1 MVPQALRVL
10 FSFQS
15 EAIAPFIT
23 YDNYFG
29 FVLQVC
35 LALGISFELPLVLVI
50 LSWLGVIGPGELHR
64 FRRYAIVLACIAGAV
79 LSPGADVL
87 SMIMMTVPLLLLYE
101 VGVAGSAL
109 VHRRRKAA
117 IAAGVVLLALLGWP
131 SGQASAQV
139 PAKRPARPAGFRPR
153 RARGYDRGGRARS
166 RPGSRSTAPPP
177 AGSGIP
183 TAPTR
188 SFAAPD
194 SVTQSLLDRPG
205 YRATRYR
212 ADSATVFIRE
222 QRVHL
227 QGQALTER
235 QGATLE
241 ADSITYLRDSC
252 ILDAGGRSSPL
263 RSGTGAGRA
272 SASGTTPAAAEAP
285 SRRR

>member
-1 MVPQALRVL
+1 
-10 FSFQS
+10 
-15 EAIAPFIT
+15 
-23 YDNYFG
+23 YFG

-64 FRRYAIVLACIAGAV
+64 FRRYAIVLSCIAGAV

-117 IAAGVVLLALLGWP
+117 VAAGVLLLALVGVP
-131 SGQASAQV
+131 SGRAEAQV
-139 PAKRPARPAGFRPR
+139 PGKKPVPARLDSLRA
-153 RARGYDRGGRARS
+153 ARGDTAGRGQGAIAPGQSLDSATAR
-166 RPGSRSTAPPP
+166 RLGL
-177 AGSGIP
+177 P

-212 ADSATVFIRE
+212 ADSATVFIPE

-241 ADSITYLRDSC
+241 ADSITYLRDTC
-252 ILDAGGRSSPL
+252 ILDA
-263 RSGTGAGRA
+263 AGD
-272 SASGTTPAAAEAP
+272 P
-285 SRRR
+285 